1 MQKGERMEFW
11 EQYRP
16 EFPVTERWAYM
27 NHAAVAPLSRRAA
40 AAMQGAIED
49 VCRNGVANHKDWDQ
63 VYSSLRSSAARLIG
77 ATADEIAIIKNTT
90 EGLSVAANGLDWRP
104 GDVAVAVEGEFP
116 ANYYPWQHLHKRGVD
131 VRWVAQRGGRIELE
145 DLDRACRGA
154 RLLTI
159 SFVQYLSGFR
169 IDLEAVGEIC
179 ARHGCLLVVDAIQ
192 GLGVFPLDVRKA
204 GIHALAADGHKWLL
218 GPEGCGIL
226 YIASEVIPQIEP
238 TEFGWTS
245 VARWRDYQSH
255 DMTPRPGAARYEC
268 GTLNTAGCYGM
279 RAAIDLLLE
288 VGIERI
294 GERVAAMARRIA
306 AGVQARGYQV
316 LTEPD
321 GGSTSGIV
329 AFRKEGVDAVEAVGR
344 LAAQGIAVAP
354 RSGWIRASPHFY
366 ASDAEVEKLLA
377 ALE

>member
-1 MQKGERMEFW
+1 MEFW
-11 EQYRP
+11 EQYRS

-40 AAMQGAIED
+40 TAMQGTIED
-49 VCRNGVANHKDWDQ
+49 VCRNGVTNHKDWDQ

-90 EGLSVAANGLDWRP
+90 EGLAVVANGINWRP

-116 ANYYPWQHLHKRGVD
+116 ANYYPWQHLQKRGVS
-131 VRWVAQRGGRIELE
+131 VRWAPQRGGRVELE
-145 DLDRACRGA
+145 DLDRACQGA

-169 IDLEAVGEIC
+169 IDLEKVGEIC

-192 GLGVFPLDVRKA
+192 GLGVFPVDVRKA

-245 VARWRDYQSH
+245 VARWRDYRSR
-255 DMTPRPGAARYEC
+255 DATPRPGAARYEC
-268 GTLNTAGCYGM
+268 GTLNTAGC
-279 RAAIDLLLE
+279 
-288 VGIERI
+288 
-294 GERVAAMARRIA
+294 
-306 AGVQARGYQV
+306 
-316 LTEPD
+316 
-321 GGSTSGIV
+321 
-329 AFRKEGVDAVEAVGR
+329 
-344 LAAQGIAVAP
+344 
-354 RSGWIRASPHFY
+354 
-366 ASDAEVEKLLA
+366 
-377 ALE
+377 